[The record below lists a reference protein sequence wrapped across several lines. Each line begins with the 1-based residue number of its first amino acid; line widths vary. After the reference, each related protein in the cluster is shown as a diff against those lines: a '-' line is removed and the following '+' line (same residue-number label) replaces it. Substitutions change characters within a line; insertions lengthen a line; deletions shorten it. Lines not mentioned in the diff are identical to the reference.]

1 MSLAN
6 ASVLTGP
13 TITASGGTALG
24 LSSLGQNGN
33 RVSLVATADTDFRTR
48 RTMDFT
54 AKAPNSNVAAPNG
67 YTQAR
72 PSVLIKAPITLA
84 NGKLTVNTLRIEM
97 AYDVET
103 SQAQIAAL
111 MELGAQSLFD
121 SDFVSFWKSLSL
133 S

>member
-1 MSLAN
+1 MSLTN
-6 ASVLTGP
+6 ASVLVGP
-13 TITASGGTALG
+13 TITASGGTALA

-48 RTMDFT
+48 RTMDLT
-54 AKAPNSNVAAPNG
+54 AKTPNSNVSSPNG

-72 PSVLIKAPITLA
+72 PSVLIKAPIVLA
-84 NGKLTVNTLRIEM
+84 NGKTTVNTLRIEM

-103 SQAQIAAL
+103 SQAQIGAL

-121 SDFVSFWKSLSL
+121 SDFTSFWKSLAL